1 MGRAVN
7 INKERKKKVDEVC
20 TFLLLQFYTY
30 VSDFTTFY
38 LLHFKS
44 RKTIWSF
51 IIALKASFL
60 VKRQKSSLVC

>member
-1 MGRAVN
+1 MPV
-7 INKERKKKVDEVC
+7 KFEEVC
-20 TFLLLQFYTY
+20 TFFLLQFYTY
-30 VSDFTTFY
+30 VSDFTIFY

-60 VKRQKSSLVC
+60 VKRQKPSLCC